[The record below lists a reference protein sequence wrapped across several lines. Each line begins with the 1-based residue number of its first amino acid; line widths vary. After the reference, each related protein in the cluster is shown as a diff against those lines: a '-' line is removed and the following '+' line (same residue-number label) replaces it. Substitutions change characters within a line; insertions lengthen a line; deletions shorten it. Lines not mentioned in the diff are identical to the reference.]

1 MINAVASEGASKGY
15 AVLGDRRIP
24 IEQLEQRGARLAAA
38 LAAGGVGENCCIG
51 ILMRNDFGF
60 LEGLIATNLLGA
72 YAVPINWHQKGE
84 EVGYILN
91 DSRVAALLVHA
102 DLIDALRA
110 HVPPHTRLIS
120 LETPLEIAEDYA
132 IPEARCRVLPGDED
146 YEALIAGFDPIDA
159 VAPAATRGSVIYTS
173 GTTGRPK
180 GVIREALRGEEG
192 ARFGRLTEEWWGLHA
207 GVNTIMAGPMYH
219 SAPNVYA
226 KAVLRSGGNITL
238 MPRFDAEELLRK
250 IETERI
256 THMHLVPTMFIRMLR
271 LPAEVRARYDISSI
285 EFVVHGAAPC
295 PPDVKRAMIDWW
307 GNVIHE
313 YYGATEMG
321 MITRSSSA
329 EWLQRPGTVGR
340 PWPGR
345 AVRIYS
351 DDGRVLGAGEVG
363 EIYATLAVV
372 PQFTYQNAPQERAS
386 IERDGMI
393 TNGDIGYLDEDGYL
407 FLVDRKKDM
416 VISGGVNIYP
426 AEIECVLAGHPNVA
440 DSAVIGIPDDEFG
453 EKVAALVIP
462 RNGAALD
469 EAELTEFLRKQLA
482 SFKVPRLFMF
492 VQSLPRDDNGKL
504 MKRTLRDAFWEGR
517 GNKI

>member
-1 MINAVASEGASKGY
+1 MVKALAPESASKGY
-15 AVLGDRRIP
+15 AVLGNRRVS
-24 IEQLEQRGARLAAA
+24 IEQLERRGACLAAA
-38 LAAGGVGENCCIG
+38 LAADGIGEDRCIA
-51 ILMRNDFGF
+51 IMMRNDFGF

-102 DLIDALRA
+102 DLIDELRT

-120 LETPLEIAEDYA
+120 LATPAEIAEAYA
-132 IPEARCRVLPGDED
+132 IPDARCRVLAGDED
-146 YEALIAGFDPIDA
+146 YETLIARFGPLA
-159 VAPAATRGSVIYTS
+159 ATAPAATRGSVIYTS

-180 GVIREALRGEEG
+180 GVIRQALHGEEG

-271 LPAEVRARYDISSI
+271 LPAAVRARYDLSSI

-307 GNVIHE
+307 GPVIHE

-321 MITRSSSA
+321 MITRSSSE

-340 PWPGR
+340 AWPGR
-345 AVRIYS
+345 AVRIYN
-351 DDGRVLGAGEVG
+351 DDGKVLGAGEIG

-372 PQFTYQNAPQERAS
+372 PQFTYQNAPQERAR

-393 TNGDIGYLDEDGYL
+393 TNGDIGYLDDDGYL

-426 AEIECVLAGHPNVA
+426 AEIECVLAGHPDVA

-453 EKVAALVIP
+453 EKVAALIIP
-462 RNGAALD
+462 RDGAVLN
-469 EAELTEFLRKQLA
+469 EAELAEFLRKHLA
-482 SFKVPRLFMF
+482 NFKVPRQFMF

-504 MKRTLRDAFWEGR
+504 LKRTLRDTFWEGR
-517 GNKI
+517 SSKI